1 MFPKEWKAR
10 PKTFLSVIAG
20 TQNYINFGTIHIS
33 VPDIKDKKK
42 KRTLKD
48 LLCLSLYKLRMQVVL
63 WELNNLK
70 NIAILIPFTEYIL
83 RYDKKY
89 DYDSRET
96 GFYDCLTYNSQKPT

>member
-1 MFPKEWKAR
+1 VHLLSLSCTNSWGKHNRRIFSEYPLKRMFPKEWKAR

-63 WELNNLK
+63 
-70 NIAILIPFTEYIL
+70 
-83 RYDKKY
+83 
-89 DYDSRET
+89 
-96 GFYDCLTYNSQKPT
+96 

>member
-1 MFPKEWKAR
+1 
-10 PKTFLSVIAG
+10 
-20 TQNYINFGTIHIS
+20 
-33 VPDIKDKKK
+33 
-42 KRTLKD
+42 
-48 LLCLSLYKLRMQVVL
+48 MQVVL